1 VLAIAIVTS
10 LTLALTGFIPASLFA
25 AAPRVAPSAALLAVT
40 IGFVMN
46 GSNLGQLV
54 GPAAL
59 ASFVQRFGWANAPYL
74 FIGVTI
80 AGLAVSLAL
89 RAVLRAPK

>member
-1 VLAIAIVTS
+1 
-10 LTLALTGFIPASLFA
+10 
-25 AAPRVAPSAALLAVT
+25 
-40 IGFVMN
+40 MN

-59 ASFVQRFGWANAPYL
+59 AAFVQRFGWENAPYL

-80 AGLAVSLAL
+80 AGVAISFAL